1 MEYVLAIL
9 LFFGGF
15 ALGSISADISEDN
28 APSTMALFDGEG
40 VSDSVPGTE
49 ARHRP
54 VPTPCHFDGVVIYRD
69 LTVPYRGEVRE
80 QASQTGDCEGE
91 CPNE

>member
-1 MEYVLAIL
+1 MEFVLAIV

-15 ALGSISADISEDN
+15 ALGSISADINDDDV
-28 APSTMALFDGEG
+28 PSTMALFDGES

-54 VPTPCHFDGVVIYRD
+54 VPTPCHFDGAVIYRD
-69 LTVPYRGEVRE
+69 LTIPYHDQV
-80 QASQTGDCEGE
+80 D
-91 CPNE
+91 

>member
-1 MEYVLAIL
+1 MEFVLAVL

-28 APSTMALFDGEG
+28 VPSTMALFDGEG

-54 VPTPCHFDGVVIYRD
+54 VPTPCHFDGAVIYRD

-80 QASQTGDCEGE
+80 QARHTGGCEGE
-91 CPNE
+91 CPDE

>member
-28 APSTMALFDGEG
+28 VPSTMALFDGEG

-54 VPTPCHFDGVVIYRD
+54 VPTPCHFDGAVIYRD
-69 LTVPYRGEVRE
+69 LTVPYRGKVRE
-80 QASQTGDCEGE
+80 QASHTDNFEGE
-91 CPNE
+91 CPDE